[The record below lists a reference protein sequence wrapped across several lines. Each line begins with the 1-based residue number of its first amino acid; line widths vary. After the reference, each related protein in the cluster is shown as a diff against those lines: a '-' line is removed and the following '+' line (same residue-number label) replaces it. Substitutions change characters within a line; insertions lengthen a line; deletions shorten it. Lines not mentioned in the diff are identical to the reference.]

1 MVRVGALAVQLID
14 EGQAR
19 HTVASHLP
27 IHSDGLR
34 LHARHATQDQDR
46 AVEHAQ
52 RALDL
57 DGEVDVAGSVDY
69 VDFVVSPCGV
79 RGGRLDG
86 DALLALE
93 LHEVHLC
100 THPVLASHLVD
111 RADPA
116 GVVEDAL
123 SERRLPRVNVRR
135 DADVAHA
142 LEGVAGGGGER
153 ARGKPSHP
161 SAVRRSRA
169 QPHAQHAAL
178 PTRAPDAAT
187 EEGGETRKNHTR
199 NAL

>member
-1 MVRVGALAVQLID
+1 MGSEMCIR
-14 EGQAR
+14 
-19 HTVASHLP
+19 
-27 IHSDGLR
+27 
-34 LHARHATQDQDR
+34 DR
-46 AVEHAQ
+46 
-52 RALDL
+52 
-57 DGEVDVAGSVDY
+57 
-69 VDFVVSPCGV
+69 
-79 RGGRLDG
+79 
-86 DALLALE
+86 
-93 LHEVHLC
+93 
-100 THPVLASHLVD
+100 D

-199 NAL
+199 NALVTTPLSPLSLSLPLSLSSLPPSLPLSLSLSLLSLSLQLALPPSLPPSLPRSLSFSLSLSSLSPSPSLPSLSLP